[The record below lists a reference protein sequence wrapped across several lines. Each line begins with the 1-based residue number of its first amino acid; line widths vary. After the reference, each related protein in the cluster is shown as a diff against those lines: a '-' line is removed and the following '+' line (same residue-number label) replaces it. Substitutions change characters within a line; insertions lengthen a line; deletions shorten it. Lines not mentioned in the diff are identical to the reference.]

1 MTVFEKVQEVLVT
14 ELSLDQEEVT
24 MEKSF
29 TDLGIDSLDLVEL
42 VMQLEEEFDITI
54 EESETLQTVG
64 DVVNYIQAKVN

>member
-14 ELSLDQEEVT
+14 ELSLDQEEIT

-54 EESETLQTVG
+54 EESESLQTVG
-64 DVVNYIQAKVN
+64 DVVNYIQAQVN

>member
-1 MTVFEKVQEVLVT
+1 MTIFEKVQEVLVT

-54 EESETLQTVG
+54 EESESLQTVG
-64 DVVNYIQAKVN
+64 DVVNYIQTAVN

>member
-1 MTVFEKVQEVLVT
+1 MTILEKVQQVLVT

-54 EESETLQTVG
+54 DEAESLETVG
-64 DVVNYIQAKVN
+64 DVVNYISAKVN